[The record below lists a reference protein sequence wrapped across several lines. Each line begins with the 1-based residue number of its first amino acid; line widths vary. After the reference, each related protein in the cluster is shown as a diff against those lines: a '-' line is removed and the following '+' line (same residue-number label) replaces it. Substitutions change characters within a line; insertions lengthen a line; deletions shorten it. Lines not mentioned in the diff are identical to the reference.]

1 MDKRTQSGVIKK
13 IRWVGLGCICL
24 FVSVLVFLPADWLA
38 LVVEHKTQ
46 GRLTLGDA
54 QGSLWS
60 GSAFIGVISSAG
72 TNAKTVITDSETPI
86 ENITAL
92 LPGRFV
98 WHLSP
103 LIILG
108 YVDIVLENA
117 ESLQHPVK
125 ITGNWGQVVVSS
137 SSLLVPAQRLSSLG
151 APLNTLQPTG
161 QMHLSWSELMIQPST
176 EGVDLNGKFTL
187 SMSAIASALS
197 PIKPLGS
204 YLMTFDYYGKKA
216 QLMLSTKQ
224 GPLLLAGRGSLDHG
238 HLQFSGQA
246 SAQAGQEEKLA
257 NLLNLLGQRR
267 VDGAKNVIALEFK

>member
-1 MDKRTQSGVIKK
+1 
-13 IRWVGLGCICL
+13 
-24 FVSVLVFLPADWLA
+24 
-38 LVVEHKTQ
+38 
-46 GRLTLGDA
+46 
-54 QGSLWS
+54 
-60 GSAFIGVISSAG
+60 
-72 TNAKTVITDSETPI
+72 
-86 ENITAL
+86 
-92 LPGRFV
+92 
-98 WHLSP
+98 
-103 LIILG
+103 
-108 YVDIVLENA
+108 
-117 ESLQHPVK
+117 
-125 ITGNWGQVVVSS
+125 VSS